1 MTDTSAVTPDPSTGG
16 PGGSLDGTLIER
28 MGLQIISCTADGA
41 EGWLPVAGNTQPYGV
56 LHGGASAVLVET
68 LASLAAATHAGQGRI
83 ALGVDLN
90 VTHHR
95 AVRTGR
101 VRGVATALALG
112 RSVASYQ
119 VTIRDE
125 QDRTVATGRLT
136 CHLREAPPSG

>member
-1 MTDTSAVTPDPSTGG
+1 MTDTSAATPGPSAGG
-16 PGGSLDGTLIER
+16 VDGTLMAR
-28 MGLQIISCTADGA
+28 MGLEVTACTADGA

-68 LASLAAATHAGQGRI
+68 LASVAAATHAGPGRI

-101 VRGVATALALG
+101 VHGVATALALG
-112 RSVASYQ
+112 RSVASYE
-119 VTIRDE
+119 VTVRDE

-136 CHLREAPPSG
+136 CHLREAPRSG